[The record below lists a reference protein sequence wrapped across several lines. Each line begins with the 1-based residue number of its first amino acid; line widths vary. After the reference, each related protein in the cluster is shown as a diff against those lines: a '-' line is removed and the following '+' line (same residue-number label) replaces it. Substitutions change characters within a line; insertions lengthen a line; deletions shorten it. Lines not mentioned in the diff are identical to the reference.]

1 MERFCECWKGFS
13 KTVKA
18 LIITGIVLVVIG
30 IGIGIGFGASSSK
43 ENNDVPPNLLTFTNH
58 KMADMCKYFFF
69 LFQNFPISLSDFQIG
84 FFFLSLTFPISL
96 SDFTIEVLSKNLI
109 TK

>member
-43 ENNDVPPNLLTFTNH
+43 ENNNVPAQHPRLTFTNH
-58 KMADMCKYFFF
+58 KMAEMCKYFF
-69 LFQNFPISLSDFQIG
+69 PISEFSYFVIR
-84 FFFLSLTFPISL
+84 FFLSLTFPISL
-96 SDFTIEVLSKNLI
+96 LDFTITMK
-109 TK
+109 